1 MFTLF
6 RFIKQLLLDLYSIN
20 HQFLT
25 LPDSFQKALFS
36 TNPALNVNLSWAE
49 MVFYLDFY
57 PYEKFVGIPALVR
70 AYSCAFR
77 ENITNFS
84 FRFVRIS
91 LIPVADSRF
100 HMYTYF
106 VIIFINCI
114 YNLEWLKLI
123 DILCYYIYLFW
134 VMFITPPTHPG
145 KYQNGQNYSC
155 V

>member
-1 MFTLF
+1 MPQTSANAALCKFGRTANSLIFFVLTYHADDRQLYRAISENVHLTNCTMFTLF

-77 ENITNFS
+77 FQREHNEL
-84 FRFVRIS
+84 FV
-91 LIPVADSRF
+91 
-100 HMYTYF
+100 
-106 VIIFINCI
+106 
-114 YNLEWLKLI
+114 
-123 DILCYYIYLFW
+123 
-134 VMFITPPTHPG
+134 
-145 KYQNGQNYSC
+145 
-155 V
+155 